1 MNKIK
6 EDIDW
11 EMEAPYLA
19 SLPRTMPFR
28 VPDQYFG
35 NLQNRIQQS
44 VFVDS
49 LMQKENQGFL
59 VPENYFE
66 ELGANI
72 EAKITIDKFKNLT
85 NNDGFKTPLNYF
97 DKLNADI
104 LNKTTAVR
112 PNTKTLKLWNTE
124 FVKYAAAACF
134 ILITASGLYLNQQN
148 TLKQNRN
155 TEIASEQM
163 LYNIDESVII
173 EHLIESE
180 SLTAVS
186 PSELELENYIL
197 DHYTSNDLSNNL

>member
-35 NLQNRIQQS
+35 DLQNRIQQS

-59 VPENYFE
+59 VPEKYFE

-72 EAKITIDKFKNLT
+72 EAKIAIDKFKNLT

-104 LNKTTAVR
+104 LNKTTAVK